1 MKRIACCLS
10 TLALVTACG
19 DDSQGSSS
27 FTASA
32 TGTATA
38 TATVGT
44 ATMGSASAT
53 TGTASDS
60 MGSVSATGNS
70 TSTTAGTMSGGT
82 MSGGTMSGGTMS
94 GGTMSS
100 GDTGT
105 AGTVSGG
112 DTGTAGTA
120 SGGTMSGGTTAG
132 ASGGGSTGGNVEPCD
147 VAMATLQP
155 IPPNVMLV
163 LDKSGSM
170 VAQTPTRWSE
180 LYNVVDSVVNAFQ
193 DQINFGAWL
202 FPSVNATNDLNQNAC
217 IVNGNPE
224 VGVAPNNAAA
234 ILAGIPPA
242 NATSATIK
250 GGTPAARAIDSAV
263 NYLKGLNPENPRA
276 IILITDGAANC
287 KIGTSWPEIFND
299 YDNSLHT
306 FVANAWTN
314 DGIPTHVVGIDI
326 DNANTGSQTDGT
338 PDNINP
344 WQKLDQ
350 LANEGGTCIG
360 DCANGGVADF
370 YATTNQ
376 QELQDALQAA
386 VDSALSCVV
395 PLNPEP
401 PFPDL
406 MEVEIGGMTVPKVND
421 CANEDGWV
429 YVNPNGP
436 YDAVEICGTWCDQLK
451 MQGSL
456 EAKYF
461 CIPG

>member
-1 MKRIACCLS
+1 
-10 TLALVTACG
+10 
-19 DDSQGSSS
+19 
-27 FTASA
+27 
-32 TGTATA
+32 
-38 TATVGT
+38 
-44 ATMGSASAT
+44 
-53 TGTASDS
+53 
-60 MGSVSATGNS
+60 
-70 TSTTAGTMSGGT
+70 MSGGT

-94 GGTMSS
+94 GGTMS
-100 GDTGT
+100 
-105 AGTVSGG
+105 
-112 DTGTAGTA
+112 
-120 SGGTMSGGTTAG
+120 
-132 ASGGGSTGGNVEPCD
+132 GGSTGGNVEPCD

-155 IPPNVMLV
+155 IPPNIILV

-180 LYNVVDSVVNAFQ
+180 LYNVVDAVVTAFES
-193 DQINFGAWL
+193 QINFGAWL
-202 FPSVNATNDLNQNAC
+202 FPSIQATNDLNQNAC
-217 IVNGNPE
+217 VVNANPE

-242 NATSATIK
+242 NSTSATIK
-250 GGTPAARAIDSAV
+250 GGTPAARTIDSAV
-263 NYLKGLNPENPRA
+263 TYLKGLNPQNPRA

-287 KIGTSWPEIFND
+287 QVGTNWPQVFNQ
-299 YDNSLHT
+299 YDNTLHT

-314 DGIPTHVVGIDI
+314 DQIPTHVVGIDI
-326 DNANTGSQTDGT
+326 DNATTSNVQDGT
-338 PDNINP
+338 PDSVNP

-360 DCANGGVADF
+360 DCAPGGVADF

-376 QELQDALQAA
+376 QELLDALQAA

-406 MEVEIGGMTVPKVND
+406 MEVEIGGMMVPKVND

-436 YDAVEICGTWCDQLK
+436 YDAVEICGSWCDTLK

-456 EAKYF
+456 EAKYY

>member
-1 MKRIACCLS
+1 MKRIVCCLS
-10 TLALVTACG
+10 TLVLASACN
-19 DDSQGSSS
+19 DDSQSTSS

-38 TATVGT
+38 TATAGT
-44 ATMGSASAT
+44 TATGTASATAGPGSATMGSASAT
-53 TGTASDS
+53 G
-60 MGSVSATGNS
+60 MS
-70 TSTTAGTMSGGT
+70 TSATAGTASGGT

-94 GGTMSS
+94 G

-112 DTGTAGTA
+112 DTGTAGTVSGGTTGGGM
-120 SGGTMSGGTTAG
+120 SGGTMGGTT
-132 ASGGGSTGGNVEPCD
+132 GGNIEPCD

-155 IPPNVMLV
+155 IPPNIVLV

-180 LYNVVDSVVNAFQ
+180 LYDVVDTVVNAFES
-193 DQINFGAWL
+193 QINFGAWL
-202 FPSVNATNDLNQNAC
+202 FPSTAATNELNQNAC
-217 IVNGNPE
+217 VVNANPE

-242 NATSATIK
+242 NATSAIIK
-250 GGTPAARAIDSAV
+250 GGTPAARAIDNAV
-263 NYLKGLNPENPRA
+263 NYLKGLDPQNPRA

-287 KIGTSWPEIFND
+287 KLGTLWPEVFND

-314 DGIPTHVVGIDI
+314 DGIPTYVVGIDI
-326 DNANTGSQTDGT
+326 QNANTGGQTDGT

-436 YDAVEICGTWCDQLK
+436 YDSIELCGTWCDALK